1 MQPAIC
7 CLPCSPLRAD
17 SSHKSEMVSQLLFGE
32 CCMILDQEQSDW
44 VKIKCKYDGYEGWCQ
59 SSHVVEI
66 GQSLYETEE
75 KKLTRG
81 WITELQYNGYSMKV
95 PFGSLLPGL
104 KKGHTNWGKNKLVYS
119 GKTWNPAAKAS
130 KNKKRIRQLAYT
142 WINTPYLWGGKT
154 VFGTDCSG
162 YTQTIFRF
170 LDIPLFRDAWQ
181 QATQGELIGSLKKS
195 SLGDLAFFDNAE
207 GKITHVGIL
216 LDKHEIIHASGK
228 VRVDKINSEGIINLD
243 TGKQTHHLKL
253 IRRYLRK

>member
-17 SSHKSEMVSQLLFGE
+17 ASHKSEMVSQLLFGE
-32 CCMILDQEQSDW
+32 SCMILDQGQSDW
-44 VKIKCKYDGYEGWCQ
+44 LKIKCKYDGYEGWCQ
-59 SSHVVEI
+59 NNHVVEI

-75 KKLTRG
+75 KKLTRE
-81 WITELQYNGYSMKV
+81 WITELQYNGDSMRV
-95 PFGSLLPGL
+95 PFGSMLPGF
-104 KKGHTNWGKNKLVYS
+104 KKGHANWGKNSLVYS
-119 GKTWNPAAKAS
+119 GKTWNPAKAS
-130 KNKKRIRQLAYT
+130 KNKKTIRQLAYT

-170 LDIPLFRDAWQ
+170 FDIPLFRDAWQ

-216 LDKHEIIHASGK
+216 LDTHEIIHASGK
-228 VRVDKINSEGIINLD
+228 VRVDKINNEGIINLD
-243 TGKQTHHLKL
+243 TGKQTHHLTM